1 MVPTS
6 REIWVQDYNLAK
18 INQDIDIKVAF
29 KVSLINDGSIS
40 IAQRYGLTSLVHSFV
55 IEQWYSAFE
64 IDVT

>member
-40 IAQRYGLTSLVHSFV
+40 IAQRYGLTSLVHGFV
-55 IEQWYSAFE
+55 IDQWYSAFE